1 MRLFEFMDR
10 FAQDHKI
17 ALICMRCDRPFQGL
31 NDGHSGVQAVF
42 CKCREI
48 RAVVN
53 KNKLVVT

>member
-10 FAQDHKI
+10 FAQDHHLVIVCRK
-17 ALICMRCDRPFQGL
+17 CDGSMQGL

-53 KNKLVVT
+53 KNKLVV